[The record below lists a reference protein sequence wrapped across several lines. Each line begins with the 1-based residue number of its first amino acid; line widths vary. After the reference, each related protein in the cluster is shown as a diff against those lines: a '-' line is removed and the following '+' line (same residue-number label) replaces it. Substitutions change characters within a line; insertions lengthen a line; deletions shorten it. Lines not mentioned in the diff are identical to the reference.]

1 MQRLSFAF
9 VLAAIFAVFG
19 TTVAMARPVVNLK
32 LQADLVA
39 HDDKGV
45 EKLVPV
51 VDDSGLKPGD
61 VVRYIIVASN
71 SGSDAASHL
80 APQGKIPSGTAYEAG
95 SASTSDALRVEFS
108 LDGGKTWSVKP
119 TMKVQ
124 TAAGLVEKP
133 ADPSLFTTLRW
144 IGAKPLLPKT
154 SETYTYQVRI
164 K

>member
-1 MQRLSFAF
+1 LQRLTFAF
-9 VLAAIFAVFG
+9 VLTAIFAVFG

-32 LQADLVA
+32 LQAALVA

-51 VDDSGLKPGD
+51 VDNSGLKPGD
-61 VVRYIIVASN
+61 VVRYVIVASN
-71 SGSDAASHL
+71 SGSDAATKL
-80 APQGKIPSGTAYEAG
+80 IPQGKIPEGTAYQAG
-95 SASTSDALRVEFS
+95 SASVSDALHVEFS

-119 TMKVQ
+119 TVKVQ

-133 ADPSLFTTLRW
+133 ADPSLFTALRW